1 MADSIRK
8 KHWTLFRVSEK
19 SGDIWQMRAF
29 IKDGT
34 GRTRKVRKST
44 GTADPAEADRV
55 AGEIWVAE
63 SRRAGQ
69 PIPVEVA
76 PLARVSVVDAGANWI
91 TTLEERE
98 KAGEFREKYA
108 SRFNSD
114 LDAHLI
120 RMWNFVDEIPYDRP
134 EAMEAALRKRHKANK
149 ANGGSLGWNSI
160 VRLAVSVRM
169 LVEHCM
175 RVGFLDKKPIPE
187 LKSYLPESI
196 GKLIEKEKRP
206 VDALTRVERTR
217 FLDALKKWN
226 PHDGSTLPKGTHYRF
241 YTTMHFTLL
250 RRGEAWA
257 ITPAWIDSQ
266 AKLIRIPP
274 DHSKSGEA
282 EEIPLHPKAA
292 SALKEQIAIRGSL
305 ERDLPIF
312 GKINVR
318 KAFAFAMKKAG
329 ITRKGITAHHHAR
342 HSAATIA
349 AGETMDVLA
358 LQALGRWRSLRMVE
372 RYTHAKA
379 ERARPVISKL

>member
-8 KHWTLFRVSEK
+8 KHWTLFKVAEK
-19 SGDIWQMRAF
+19 SGDIWQMRTF
-29 IKDGT
+29 IKDHT
-34 GRTRKVRKST
+34 GRTRKIRKST

-55 AGEIWVAE
+55 AGEIWVSE

-69 PIPVEVA
+69 PIPAEVA
-76 PLARVSVVDAGANWI
+76 PGARVSVVDAGANWI
-91 TTLEERE
+91 AALEERE

-120 RMWNFVDEIPYDRP
+120 RMWTYVDEIPYDRP
-134 EAMEAALRKRHKANK
+134 DAMEAALRKRHKANY
-149 ANGGSLGWNSI
+149 GSLGWNSL
-160 VRLAVSVRM
+160 VRLAVSARM

-175 RVGFLDKKPIPE
+175 RVGFLDKKPLPE
-187 LKSYLPESI
+187 LKSYLPENV
-196 GKLIEKEKRP
+196 GKLIDKEKRP
-206 VDALTRVERTR
+206 VDALTRAERTR
-217 FLDALKKWN
+217 LLNAVKSWD

-241 YTTMHFTLL
+241 YIVMHYTLL

-257 ITPAWIDSQ
+257 ITPAWIDPKT
-266 AKLIRIPP
+266 KLIRIPAA
-274 DHSKSGEA
+274 HSKSGEA

-292 SALKEQIAIRGSL
+292 QALKEQIAVRGSL
-305 ERDLPIF
+305 ERDLPVF

-318 KAFAFAMKKAG
+318 KAFAYAIKKAR
-329 ITRKGITAHHHAR
+329 ITKAGITAHHHAR

-349 AGETMDVLA
+349 AGETTDVLA

-372 RYTHAKA
+372 RYTHPKV

>member
-1 MADSIRK
+1 VADSIRK
-8 KHWTLFRVSEK
+8 KHWTLFKVPEK

-29 IKDGT
+29 IKDHT

-44 GTADPAEADRV
+44 GTADPAEADRI

-69 PIPVEVA
+69 SIPVEVA

-120 RMWNFVDEIPYDRP
+120 HMWSYVDEIPFDRP
-134 EAMEAALRKRHKANK
+134 EAMEAALRKRHKAN
-149 ANGGSLGWNSI
+149 AGGSLGWNSI

-175 RVGFLDKKPIPE
+175 RVCFLDKTSIPE
-187 LKSYLPESI
+187 LRSYLPENI

-206 VDALTRVERTR
+206 VDALTRQERTR
-217 FLDALKKWN
+217 LLNALKSWD
-226 PHDGSTLPKGTHYRF
+226 PHDGSILPKGTHYRF
-241 YTTMHFTLL
+241 YVTMHYTLL

-257 ITPAWIDSQ
+257 ITPAWIDSKT
-266 AKLIRIPP
+266 KLIRIPA
-274 DHSKSGEA
+274 DHSKSGEV
-282 EEIPLHPKAA
+282 EEVPLHPKAA
-292 SALKEQIAIRGSL
+292 QALKEQIATRGSL
-305 ERDLPIF
+305 ERDVPIF

-318 KAFAFAMKKAG
+318 KAFAFAIKKAK
-329 ITRKGITAHHHAR
+329 ITKVGITAHHHAR

-372 RYTHAKA
+372 RYTHPKA
-379 ERARPVISKL
+379 ERARPVMSKL